1 MKARLK
7 KKQVRRI
14 EYTTRRILS
23 MYEFPV
29 KKRRKAILRIHGI
42 NPWMINNV
50 TIYVLPPNGGICYA
64 QKGETK

>member
-1 MKARLK
+1 MKFRTK
-7 KKQVRRI
+7 KKQ
-14 EYTTRRILS
+14 EKCHECNTRRILS

-50 TIYVLPPNGGICYA
+50 TIYVLPPSA
-64 QKGETK
+64 VQKGETR